1 MLYSAHLTISVVI
14 RCALMSH
21 SKMKPSERETDGVA
35 KCHIADR
42 NCKCELNVNNRCNIR
57 EKFFEFEAGI
67 ELKSID
73 FSRKM
78 RYNQSTYR

>member
-1 MLYSAHLTISVVI
+1 MLYSTHLTISVVI

-21 SKMKPSERETDGVA
+21 SKMKPSEKETDGVA

-57 EKFFEFEAGI
+57 ENFLN
-67 ELKSID
+67 LKLE
-73 FSRKM
+73 
-78 RYNQSTYR
+78 

>member
-21 SKMKPSERETDGVA
+21 SKMKPSERETNGVA

-57 EKFFEFEAGI
+57 EIFLN
-67 ELKSID
+67 LKLE
-73 FSRKM
+73 
-78 RYNQSTYR
+78 

>member
-1 MLYSAHLTISVVI
+1 
-14 RCALMSH
+14 
-21 SKMKPSERETDGVA
+21 MKPSERETDGVA

-57 EKFFEFEAGI
+57 EFFFEFEAGI

-78 RYNQSTYR
+78 RYNQSAYR

>member
-57 EKFFEFEAGI
+57 EIFLN
-67 ELKSID
+67 LKLE
-73 FSRKM
+73 
-78 RYNQSTYR
+78 

>member
-57 EKFFEFEAGI
+57 EIFLN
-67 ELKSID
+67 LKLEQ
-73 FSRKM
+73 
-78 RYNQSTYR
+78 N

>member
-42 NCKCELNVNNRCNIR
+42 NCRCELNVNNRCNIR
-57 EKFFEFEAGI
+57 EIFFEFEAGI

-78 RYNQSTYR
+78 RYNQSAYR

>member
-1 MLYSAHLTISVVI
+1 MLYSAYLTISAVI

-42 NCKCELNVNNRCNIR
+42 NCRCELNVNNRCNIR
-57 EKFFEFEAGI
+57 EIFLN
-67 ELKSID
+67 LKLEQ
-73 FSRKM
+73 
-78 RYNQSTYR
+78 N

>member
-1 MLYSAHLTISVVI
+1 MSIMLYSAHLTISAVI

-42 NCKCELNVNNRCNIR
+42 NCRCELNVNNRCNIR
-57 EKFFEFEAGI
+57 EIFLN
-67 ELKSID
+67 LKLEQ
-73 FSRKM
+73 
-78 RYNQSTYR
+78 N

>member
-1 MLYSAHLTISVVI
+1 MLYSAHLTISIVI

-42 NCKCELNVNNRCNIR
+42 NCRCELNVNNRCNIR
-57 EKFFEFEAGI
+57 EIFLN
-67 ELKSID
+67 LKLE
-73 FSRKM
+73 
-78 RYNQSTYR
+78 

>member
-57 EKFFEFEAGI
+57 EIFFEFEAGI

-78 RYNQSTYR
+78 RYNQSAYR

>member
-1 MLYSAHLTISVVI
+1 MLYSAHLTINAVI

-42 NCKCELNVNNRCNIR
+42 ICRCELNVNNRCNIR
-57 EKFFEFEAGI
+57 EIFLN
-67 ELKSID
+67 LKLEQ
-73 FSRKM
+73 
-78 RYNQSTYR
+78 N

>member
-42 NCKCELNVNNRCNIR
+42 NCRCELNVNNRCNIR
-57 EKFFEFEAGI
+57 EIFLN
-67 ELKSID
+67 LKLE
-73 FSRKM
+73 
-78 RYNQSTYR
+78 

>member
-1 MLYSAHLTISVVI
+1 MLYSAHLTISAVI

-42 NCKCELNVNNRCNIR
+42 FCRCELNVNNRCNIR
-57 EKFFEFEAGI
+57 EIFLN
-67 ELKSID
+67 LKLEQ
-73 FSRKM
+73 
-78 RYNQSTYR
+78 N

>member
-1 MLYSAHLTISVVI
+1 MLYSAHLTISAVI

-42 NCKCELNVNNRCNIR
+42 NCKCELNVNNWCNIR
-57 EKFFEFEAGI
+57 EIFLN
-67 ELKSID
+67 LKLE
-73 FSRKM
+73 
-78 RYNQSTYR
+78 

>member
-1 MLYSAHLTISVVI
+1 MLYSAHLTIRVVI

-21 SKMKPSERETDGVA
+21 SKMKPSERATDGVA

-42 NCKCELNVNNRCNIR
+42 NCRCELNVNNRCNIR
-57 EKFFEFEAGI
+57 EIFFEFEAVI

-78 RYNQSTYR
+78 RYNQSAYR

>member
-1 MLYSAHLTISVVI
+1 MLYSAHLTISAVI

-42 NCKCELNVNNRCNIR
+42 NCRYELNVNNRCNIC
-57 EKFFEFEAGI
+57 EFFLN
-67 ELKSID
+67 LKLE
-73 FSRKM
+73 
-78 RYNQSTYR
+78 

>member
-42 NCKCELNVNNRCNIR
+42 NCRCELNVNNRCNIR
-57 EKFFEFEAGI
+57 EIFLN
-67 ELKSID
+67 LKLEQ
-73 FSRKM
+73 
-78 RYNQSTYR
+78 N

>member
-1 MLYSAHLTISVVI
+1 MLYSAHLTISAVI

-42 NCKCELNVNNRCNIR
+42 NYRYELNVNNRCNIR
-57 EKFFEFEAGI
+57 EIFLN
-67 ELKSID
+67 LKLEQ
-73 FSRKM
+73 
-78 RYNQSTYR
+78 N